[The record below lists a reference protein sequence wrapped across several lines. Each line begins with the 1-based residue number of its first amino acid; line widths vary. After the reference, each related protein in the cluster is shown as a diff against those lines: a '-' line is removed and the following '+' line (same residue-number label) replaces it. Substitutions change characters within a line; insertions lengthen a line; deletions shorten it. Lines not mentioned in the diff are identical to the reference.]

1 MSKSFMNFYDSIIKD
16 KSLLD
21 YTNLFFSNK
30 YGRRR
35 KQIFKIYI
43 RKTDET
49 RSYFIE
55 QIKKDLMTKK
65 HKISLCDL
73 EIQ

>member
-43 RKTDET
+43 RKADET

-65 HKISLCDL
+65 HKISLYDL